1 MIITERVIKE
11 FPKLRE
17 LLPLFNPKQVKV
29 IKRDAFNSE
38 HIMLQ
43 DDSGN
48 GYISRNGTIFIV
60 KPEVSHK

>member
-17 LLPLFNPKQVKV
+17 LLPLFNPSSVKV

-38 HIMLQ
+38 HIMLT
-43 DDSGN
+43 DSDGN
-48 GYISRNGTIFIV
+48 GYAVKNGTIYII
-60 KPEVSHK
+60 KPL

>member
-1 MIITERVIKE
+1 MIITNRLLTE

-29 IKRDAFNSE
+29 IKRDEFNSE

-43 DDSGN
+43 DDLGN
-48 GYISRNGTIFIV
+48 GYIARNGTIYIV
-60 KPEVSHK
+60 KPE